1 MNKTSTNDSK
11 PDRDNLGPRGPAK
24 MPPKEEASYDE
35 KHPHPGN
42 ITPKG
47 DPNVGPMPTDDPRHK
62 AGKLGEEIEKQ
73 RP

>member
-1 MNKTSTNDSK
+1 MNKTSTNDAK
-11 PDRDNLGPRGPAK
+11 PDRDNLGPTDPAK
-24 MPPKEEASYDE
+24 MPPKEEASYEE

-62 AGKLGEEIEKQ
+62 AVKPGEEIEK
-73 RP
+73 R